1 VANAASQARAGGSVG
16 SRYGLAEAGCA
27 WSEAEQV
34 LVLVHGRDREP
45 EELVKPLL
53 ETHPLS
59 HVKILAPWIE
69 SRCWYEGRYD
79 APRAAHAEALDAGLA
94 HIAAAVAKARGAGAP
109 VVLAGFSQGGCM
121 VAEYLLTRGA
131 DDLTAAAIFTGS
143 ALDPRA
149 EREGAADL
157 SGLPVILSGGAADP
171 WLPVIDLERTADLLA
186 SAGARTEVTT
196 FDDQEHV
203 VRPAEFAR
211 LAALLSGKPEPRNTG
226 TAPAAGQ
233 DQAL

>member
-1 VANAASQARAGGSVG
+1 MAHAASQVRAGMSVG
-16 SRYGLAEAGCA
+16 SRYGLSDVGCD

-53 ETHPLS
+53 EAGDLS
-59 HVKILAPWIE
+59 NVKILAPWVE
-69 SRCWYEGRYD
+69 PRCWYEGRYD
-79 APRAAHAEALDAGLA
+79 APLEDHEAARDAGLA
-94 HIAAAVAKARGAGAP
+94 HIGEAVAQARARGAS
-109 VVLAGFSQGGCM
+109 VILAGFSQGGCM

-131 DDLTAAAIFTGS
+131 DDIAAAAIFTGS
-143 ALDPRA
+143 ALDPGA

-157 SGLPVILSGGAADP
+157 NGLPVILSGGTADP
-171 WLPVIDLERTADLLA
+171 WLPVTDLERTADLLA
-186 SAGARTEVTT
+186 SAGARPELTT

-211 LAALLSGKPEPRNTG
+211 LIALVSRKPEPRNTG
-226 TAPAAGQ
+226 AAREAGH